1 MNERMQIL
9 EMLKDGLIT
18 ANEADKLLRA
28 MDTNKEE
35 VKSLRQDKNKM
46 LRVDISSSEGDKVH
60 IKVPTSILK
69 FATSKKLIGNIKVDG
84 VDKEFLEN
92 AIDLEQIIEMVDSG
106 VLGEIV
112 NIESAQ
118 GDIIKI
124 YIE

>member
-18 ANEADKLLRA
+18 AEEADKLLRA
-28 MDTNKEE
+28 MDVNKQE
-35 VKSLRQDKNKM
+35 VKSLKQDKTRM
-46 LRVDISSSEGDKVH
+46 LRVDINSAEGDKVH
-60 IKVPTSILK
+60 VKVPTSILK

-84 VDKEFLEN
+84 VDKDFLEN
-92 AIDLEQIIEMVDSG
+92 AIDIEQILEMVDSG

-118 GDIIKI
+118 GDIVKI

>member
-18 ANEADKLLRA
+18 AEEADKLLRA
-28 MDTNKEE
+28 MDVNKQE
-35 VKSLRQDKNKM
+35 VKSLKQDKTRM
-46 LRVDISSSEGDKVH
+46 LRVDINSAEGDKVH
-60 IKVPTSILK
+60 VKVPTSILK

-84 VDKEFLEN
+84 VDKDFLEN
-92 AIDLEQIIEMVDSG
+92 AIDLEQIMEMVDSG

-118 GDIIKI
+118 GDIVKI

>member
-1 MNERMQIL
+1 MQIL

-18 ANEADKLLRA
+18 AEEADKLLRA
-28 MDTNKEE
+28 MDVNKQE
-35 VKSLRQDKNKM
+35 VKSLKQDKTRM
-46 LRVDISSSEGDKVH
+46 LRVDINSAEGDKVH
-60 IKVPTSILK
+60 VKVPTSILK

-84 VDKEFLEN
+84 VDKDFLEN
-92 AIDLEQIIEMVDSG
+92 AIDIEQILEMVDSG

-118 GDIIKI
+118 GDIVKI

>member
-1 MNERMQIL
+1 MNERIQIL

-18 ANEADKLLRA
+18 ASEADKLLRA
-28 MDTNKEE
+28 LDVNKEE
-35 VKSLRQDKNKM
+35 VKSLRQDKSKM
-46 LRVDISSSEGDKVH
+46 LKVDIVSSEGDKVH

-84 VDKEFLEN
+84 VDKDFLEN
-92 AIDLEQIIEMVDSG
+92 AIDLDQIIEMVDSG
-106 VLGEIV
+106 ILGEIV

-124 YIE
+124 FIE